1 MESTTNVK
9 IEPPAGDSSSEDES
23 AMLSSTTEAVV
34 HNRRLM
40 AQRPRPGVDF
50 FSDDEDRKEPVFPL
64 PAIHM
69 RGSSADSTLTGDS
82 SLMQQAR
89 AHGAAHVHQTRPY
102 QRPRRASPRK
112 KLQPLFSPQQQMM
125 PPPKKVMD
133 LGGCDELQE

>member
-1 MESTTNVK
+1 MYPKSYELYLRGRCCFEIIS
-9 IEPPAGDSSSEDES
+9 G
-23 AMLSSTTEAVV
+23 
-34 HNRRLM
+34 
-40 AQRPRPGVDF
+40 F
-50 FSDDEDRKEPVFPL
+50 RKEPVFPL

-89 AHGAAHVHQTRPY
+89 AQGAAHAVHQTTRPPHN
-102 QRPRRASPRK
+102 RPRRASPRK
-112 KLQPLFSPQQQMM
+112 KLQPLLSQQQMM